1 MALIIVES
9 PTKARTFN
17 RIFKGKDHFV
27 FATMGHIRDL
37 PNNELS
43 IDYQNNFFPSYKII
57 ASKEKIVAKLKQL
70 AKENKE
76 IILATDPDRE
86 GESIAYHIAYILD
99 KAKENWPELSIDE
112 NLKRII
118 FHEITSSAIEEALK
132 NPEKVRVNLVK
143 AQFSRRILDR
153 IVGYELSPVLWK
165 KIGKNWLSAG
175 RVQTVA
181 LRLVVEREKEIKN
194 FSTEDYYQVY
204 GVFDFD
210 ENSKA
215 KLISKD
221 NLPYEIKTTLKLFA
235 GDYQYTKTS
244 INNSNLSLIKN
255 DLANDQFFVKE
266 IAETTQKRYPPPPFT
281 TSTLQ
286 QEAFYRFGFTSKMT
300 MNLAQQLYENGLI
313 TYHRTDSFN
322 LSSYFV
328 FKAKDYIES
337 KFGKEYALEKP
348 RGYKTRS
355 RMAQEAHEAIRP
367 TKLEEN
373 PKMEKLTA
381 NHKKLYQLIFNRAVA
396 TQMKE
401 ADYKVITMTILSKK
415 NYLFELKNEQILFPG
430 FLKIYQSLSQEKK
443 SFNFKVKV
451 GDQVQLKNL
460 VEESLKTN
468 PPSRYTEASLIKTL
482 EEKGIGRPSTYANII
497 SLIQTKSYL
506 EKDGRYFLPTNLGM
520 AISDYLSEKF
530 PVIFSLDFTAKME
543 EELDKIAENE
553 IDVIKV
559 LNDFYHPF
567 NQILTQVKSE
577 TDKIEVKDEV
587 VGICPEDGGKLLV
600 KLSRF
605 GKFIACEN
613 YPKCKYTKSI
623 LKTIKGKKC
632 PLCGGEVVIRY
643 TKSKKK
649 FFGCSNY
656 PKCNYQEW
664 RYKNLK

>member
-1 MALIIVES
+1 MAIIIVES

-17 RIFKGKDHFV
+17 RIFKGKDYFV

-37 PNNELS
+37 PNNKLS
-43 IDYQNNFFPSYKII
+43 INYQNNFFPSYQVIGL
-57 ASKEKIVAKLKQL
+57 KEKIVNKLKQL

-86 GESIAYHIAYILD
+86 GESIAYHIAYLLD
-99 KAKENWPELSIDE
+99 RAKENWPDLLIDK

-132 NPEKVRVNLVK
+132 NPESVRVNLVK

-194 FSTEDYYQVY
+194 FLAENYYQIY

-210 ENSKA
+210 ETKKA

-235 GDYQYTKTS
+235 GDYQYRKTS
-244 INNSNLSLIKN
+244 INNSNLPLIKN
-255 DLANDQFFVKE
+255 DLVNDQFFVKD
-266 IAETTQKRYPPPPFT
+266 IVETTQKRYPPPPFT

-348 RGYKTRS
+348 RSYKTKS

-373 PKMEKLTA
+373 PKMEKLTI

-401 ADYKVITMTILSKK
+401 ADYKLIVISILSKK
-415 NYLFELKNEQILFPG
+415 NYLFELRNEQILFLG
-430 FLKIYQSLSQEKK
+430 FLKLYQNSFQEKK
-443 SFNFKVKV
+443 SFNFKIKI
-451 GDQVQLKNL
+451 GDQVQLKSL
-460 VEESLKTN
+460 SEEGLKTN
-468 PPSRYTEASLIKTL
+468 PPPRYTEASLVKTL

-497 SLIQTKSYL
+497 SLIQTKNYL
-506 EKDGRYFLPTNLGM
+506 EKDGRYFLPTNLGI
-520 AISDYLSEKF
+520 AISDYLSKKF

-559 LNDFYHPF
+559 LNDFYYPF
-567 NQILTQVKSE
+567 NQVLTQVKNDV
-577 TDKIEVKDEV
+577 DKIEVKDEV
-587 VGICPEDGGKLLV
+587 VGVCPKDGGRLLI
-600 KLSRF
+600 KTSRF

-613 YPKCKYTKSI
+613 YPKCKYKKSI
-623 LKTIKGKKC
+623 LKTVKGKKC

-649 FFGCSNY
+649 FFGCSKY

-664 RYKNLK
+664 SYKNLK